1 MKQQYISI
9 RHLSKK
15 FNKDFVLK
23 DINAVLNSN
32 EILGF
37 LGPSG
42 AGKTT
47 TIKILTGQLKPTS
60 GNAEILGIECD
71 KINERIYEQ
80 IGIVTDSSGVYERMN
95 LYDNLKYFARILNV
109 PSENIDL
116 LLKRI
121 GLYEH
126 RKKMAGKLSKG
137 QRQRLILARAILHR
151 PKVLFLDEPTNGL
164 DPSASNEIHKL
175 LMELKNE
182 GMAIFLTTHNMEE
195 AAKLCDNVALL
206 NDGVIVEYGSPQ
218 AICLKHNQIKKYRV
232 RLTDGTTHLLLQNE
246 KTTGQIAQWMNSG
259 QLETIHSCE
268 PTLETVFLDTTGRN
282 LQCPSSILHRPKVLF
297 LDEPTNGLDPSAS
310 NEIHKLL
317 MELKNEGMAIFL
329 TTHNM
334 EEAAKLCDN
343 VALLND
349 GVIVEYGSPQAIC
362 LKHNQIKKYRVRLTD
377 GTTHLL
383 LQNEKTT
390 GQIAQWMNSG
400 QLETIHSCEPTLET
414 VFLDTTGR
422 NLQ

>member
-109 PSENIDL
+109 PS
-116 LLKRI
+116 
-121 GLYEH
+121 
-126 RKKMAGKLSKG
+126 G

-282 LQCPSSILHRPKVLF
+282 LQ
-297 LDEPTNGLDPSAS
+297 
-310 NEIHKLL
+310 
-317 MELKNEGMAIFL
+317 
-329 TTHNM
+329 
-334 EEAAKLCDN
+334 
-343 VALLND
+343 
-349 GVIVEYGSPQAIC
+349 
-362 LKHNQIKKYRVRLTD
+362 
-377 GTTHLL
+377 
-383 LQNEKTT
+383 
-390 GQIAQWMNSG
+390 
-400 QLETIHSCEPTLET
+400 
-414 VFLDTTGR
+414 
-422 NLQ
+422 